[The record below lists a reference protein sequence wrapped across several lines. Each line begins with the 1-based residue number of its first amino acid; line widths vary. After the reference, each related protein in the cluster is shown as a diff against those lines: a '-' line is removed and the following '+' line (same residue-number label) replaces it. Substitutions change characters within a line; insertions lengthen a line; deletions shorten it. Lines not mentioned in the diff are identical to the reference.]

1 MPEPADESA
10 TTFGQSGVMWV
21 VATAEKPLTA
31 AEIAERAPCTVDSVR
46 SAATRCFRCGYLL
59 RRLRVDTGRGTNPY
73 EYTIRPR
80 DDDDAVDFDSAAD
93 EDGEGDE

>member
-1 MPEPADESA
+1 MPDPADDSA

-59 RRLRVDTGRGTNPY
+59 RRIRVDTGKGTNPY

-80 DDDDAVDFDSAAD
+80 DDDDAVDVEPAYEGSGG
-93 EDGEGDE
+93 GE